1 MIRLSTT
8 FTIACLITGT
18 LLGAGC
24 SNTPPVMPIASQ
36 TVATSGTPTPQP
48 SQTPQPTEIAVLKL
62 DPGLLKGVRLSF
74 IHPWSG
80 SLGQTVESIT
90 AEFNNENIWGIRVE
104 IVAAGSSGEAFNLVN
119 ASLESGKQPQIAAAP
134 PEHIAAWTENKDLI
148 VNLSPFINDAEWGIK
163 PEEIKDFNP
172 QIWNQTIF
180 DDRQTS
186 IPAQR
191 SLQLIVYNQTWAEEL
206 GFRDIPQSPDQ
217 FRDQVCA
224 ATHANLTDKN
234 KEKIGTGGYIVT
246 TDPNTQMAWMSAFD
260 FDYSQISNENDYQ
273 FEQPAAEKSFSYL
286 RQLFDKS
293 CAWLSRNPL
302 PFDYFAQRQ
311 TIAYAASMLDL
322 PEQEAALKAA
332 GSSDDWTVIPFPGP
346 EAKPVV
352 LQNGL
357 NYVLLKSNPP
367 EELAAWLYL
376 RWLMLPRNQVRMI
389 EASGSLPLSQSAS
402 DSLSDY
408 RDQHPQWN
416 SAVSLSENSIII
428 PVQSSWRIVKNV
440 LEDATWQL
448 YQPTLQPIPEILKQ
462 LDETIPDVIK

>member
-1 MIRLSTT
+1 MRISTT
-8 FTIACLITGT
+8 NTIASLITGA
-18 LLGAGC
+18 LLFAGC
-24 SNTPPVMPIASQ
+24 ANAAGVPP
-36 TVATSGTPTPQP
+36 TATSQPATATSTPRP
-48 SQTPQPTEIAVLKL
+48 SQTPLPTEVSVLKL
-62 DPGLLKGVRLSF
+62 DPGLLKGVKLSF

-80 SLGQTVESIT
+80 TLGQAVERIT
-90 AEFNNENIWGIRVE
+90 TEFNNENIWGVKVE
-104 IVAAGSSGEAFNLVN
+104 IIAAGSSGEAFNHVN
-119 ASLESGKQPQIAAAP
+119 ASLENGKQPQIAAVP
-134 PEHIAAWTENKDLI
+134 PEHIAAWSENKDL
-148 VNLSPFINDAEWGIK
+148 VVDLGPFINDAEWGIK

-172 QIWNQTIF
+172 QIWNQTILEG
-180 DDRQTS
+180 RQTG

-191 SLQLIVYNQTWAEEL
+191 YLQLIIYNQTWAEEL
-206 GFRDIPQSPDQ
+206 GFREIPQSPDQ

-260 FDYSQISNENDYQ
+260 LDYSQISGEKEYH
-273 FEQPAAEKSFSYL
+273 FEQPAAEKSFSFL

-311 TIAYAASMLDL
+311 TIAYATTMLDL

-332 GSSDDWTVIPFPGP
+332 GSSDRWTVIPFPGP
-346 EAKPVV
+346 ESKPIV

-367 EELAAWLYL
+367 EELAAWLFL
-376 RWLMLPRNQVRMI
+376 RWLMLPRNQIKMI

-402 DSLSDY
+402 DGLSDY
-408 RDQHPQWN
+408 RDQHPQWA
-416 SAVSLSENSIII
+416 SAISLLDKSKII
-428 PVQSSWRIVKNV
+428 PVQPSWRLVKGI
-440 LEDATWQL
+440 LEDAAWQL
-448 YQPTLQPIPEILKQ
+448 FQPTLQPIPDILKQ
-462 LDETIPDVIK
+462 LDETIPEVIK